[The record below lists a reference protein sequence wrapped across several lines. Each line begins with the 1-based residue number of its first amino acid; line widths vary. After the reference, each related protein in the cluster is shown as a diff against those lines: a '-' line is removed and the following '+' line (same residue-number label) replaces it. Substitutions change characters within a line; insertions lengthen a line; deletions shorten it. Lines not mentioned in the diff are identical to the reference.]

1 MAIIARREAAIR
13 LTEYP
18 LHRLALKEP
27 VDWAEQAMK
36 EDEGGRMSPGH
47 PQPSGLGRCEENRF
61 DLGSCE
67 DRLAGLGCRA
77 KVWEV
82 G

>member
-1 MAIIARREAAIR
+1 
-13 LTEYP
+13 
-18 LHRLALKEP
+18 
-27 VDWAEQAMK
+27 
-36 EDEGGRMSPGH
+36 MSPGH

>member
-1 MAIIARREAAIR
+1 
-13 LTEYP
+13 
-18 LHRLALKEP
+18 
-27 VDWAEQAMK
+27 
-36 EDEGGRMSPGH
+36 MSPGH

-77 KVWEV
+77 KVKYGRLDSGGTWGGPSSWGREIRDAM
-82 G
+82 